1 MDLEKGYALSQYEE
15 LGKLNGNASVWIV
28 RNSITGKIAVKKI
41 MSAEQK
47 KIYAFLKSRGSK
59 YTPEIY
65 ECAEDGEK
73 LIVIEEYFEGRNL
86 EDILYEERMNAKE
99 ACCIVSDLCCALEPL
114 HMAEPA
120 IICRDLKPENIVIT
134 PQKDVKLI
142 DFDIARTVSH
152 GKRRDTVV
160 MGTRGFAAPEQWGY
174 AQTDGRADIY
184 ALGVLLNYC
193 ILRKLPSEEM
203 LGGLLGNV
211 IERCTALSPDDRY
224 QNVAELKA
232 ALEEIYSAEKKGDE
246 KARNAVEG
254 HGILRAQSAELE
266 REAEKTSGW
275 RRFLPPGF
283 RSGEAWKMVVAVLG
297 YLMILN
303 LSVGLDLQLTGGRAF
318 IEKSVLLIAYLT
330 ETGIV
335 FNYMGC
341 QRYVPFLNTENRLL
355 KGVIYIAV
363 AGILVVVA
371 AMLCTLLEMLI
382 WG

>member
-174 AQTDGRADIY
+174 AQTDGRSDIY

-193 ILRKLPSEEM
+193 ILRKLPTEEM
-203 LGGLLGNV
+203 LSGALGKV
-211 IERCTALSPDDRY
+211 VEKCTALSPNDRY
-224 QNVAELKA
+224 QSVRELKET
-232 ALEEIYSAEKKGDE
+232 LEEINLLGKKEETGEERSLDATE
-246 KARNAVEG
+246 ECDNLQIQA
-254 HGILRAQSAELE
+254 LE
-266 REAEKTSGW
+266 QEVKKTSGW
-275 RRFLPPGF
+275 RKFLPPGF
-283 RSGEAWKMVVAVLG
+283 RSGKAWKMVVAVLG
-297 YLMILN
+297 YLM
-303 LSVGLDLQLTGGRAF
+303 VLDLSLRLDTQYSEREAF
-318 IEKSVLLIAYLT
+318 AIKSNRLIVCLM
-330 ETGIV
+330 EIGVV

-341 QRYVPFLNTENRLL
+341 QKYIPFLNTESRRRRV
-355 KGVIYIAV
+355 VIYIIVLYILLIAV
-363 AGILVVVA
+363 AIRGA
-371 AMLCTLLEMLI
+371 LLEMLI
-382 WG
+382 